1 MNTVRHGLGTACEN
15 RPFHP
20 KDDAHQWHFYPYHND
35 ESLCFPDKNMAAK
48 ERKEH
53 EGNLFHLC
61 VLCVL
66 SRQFP
71 VVAAQAALGQSVF
84 ICGLIFT

>member
-1 MNTVRHGLGTACEN
+1 MVC
-15 RPFHP
+15 
-20 KDDAHQWHFYPYHND
+20 AHLYHND